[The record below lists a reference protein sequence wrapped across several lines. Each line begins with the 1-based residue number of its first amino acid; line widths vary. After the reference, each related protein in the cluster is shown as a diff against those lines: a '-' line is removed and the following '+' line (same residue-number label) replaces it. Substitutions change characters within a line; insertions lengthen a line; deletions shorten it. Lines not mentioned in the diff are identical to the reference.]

1 MQKVSFKAADYSQ
14 LYKVMEKIRVVR
26 EEKIIP
32 KEKGFTP
39 IHLQRNH
46 QKIHHH

>member
-14 LYKVMEKIRVVR
+14 LYKDMEKIKVVR

-32 KEKGFTP
+32 KEKYK
-39 IHLQRNH
+39 N
-46 QKIHHH
+46 